1 MNLSSI
7 IAPHARDLVLKDN
20 HSATMKYH
28 TIITSLLLAVA
39 QATLNQNLR
48 EVATPLE
55 NERVS
60 QEVSVSC
67 VKDGRLTLYN
77 CNKCCSNSCKRFS
90 WLLPPRVKKCK
101 AAPAPAPTTTAPTNT
116 AATIPLSPPPTTVV
130 TTYALPGRRPTPSSS
145 YVAAPIFTADS

>member
-1 MNLSSI
+1 MNYL
-7 IAPHARDLVLKDN
+7 
-20 HSATMKYH
+20 
-28 TIITSLLLAVA
+28 TIITCLLVAGLAVA

-67 VKDGRLTLYN
+67 VTDGRLTLYN
-77 CNKCCSNSCKRFS
+77 CNKCCSNSCNRFS
-90 WLLPPRVKKCK
+90 WWLPPSYKKCK
-101 AAPAPAPTTTAPTNT
+101 AAPAPPTTTAPTTT
-116 AATIPLSPPPTTVV
+116 AATTALTTVPTTAA
-130 TTYALPGRRPTPSSS
+130 TTAATPEIYALPGRRPTPSSS

>member
-1 MNLSSI
+1 
-7 IAPHARDLVLKDN
+7 
-20 HSATMKYH
+20 MKYH

-90 WLLPPRVKKCK
+90 WLLPPIESKSARLLQLLL
-101 AAPAPAPTTTAPTNT
+101 P
-116 AATIPLSPPPTTVV
+116 PLLPPPIL
-130 TTYALPGRRPTPSSS
+130 LPLFLSVLLPLLWSLLMHFLGDVPHPVHLMLPLPSSRQILEKIS
-145 YVAAPIFTADS
+145 LKNLL